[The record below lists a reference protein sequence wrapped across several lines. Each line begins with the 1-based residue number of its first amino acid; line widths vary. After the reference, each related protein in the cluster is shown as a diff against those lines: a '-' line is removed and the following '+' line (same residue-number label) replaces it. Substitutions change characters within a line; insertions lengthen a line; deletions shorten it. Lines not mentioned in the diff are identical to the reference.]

1 MKKLL
6 FLLGFAL
13 FLAACNNSN
22 NNTAN
27 ADTTAARGE
36 DEPEAEVDAETA
48 LLQNNM
54 PQLFAYLRN
63 SDSSFSPQQFDMTGT
78 RDLDTSVTTPVTEK
92 QMEMFRTCLV
102 FSPDSSQAL
111 DLFSYNYV
119 LVPTRDGSIRA
130 EQGGPDTEA
139 ALIDFKSGIRKRIY
153 FSGPS
158 SALLDARWL
167 PDGTFLLAGGEVL
180 TRNRLLPFIW
190 KVDPRSN
197 HIDVYSYPDTLQAT
211 ADRYKRTLCKFLQ

>member
-22 NNTAN
+22 DNTAD
-27 ADTTAARGE
+27 ADTTAAQGGE
-36 DEPEAEVDAETA
+36 EPEVDAETA
-48 LLQNNM
+48 LLQNNL

-63 SDSSFSPQQFDMTGT
+63 SDSSFLAEQFDMTGT
-78 RDLDTSVTTPVTEK
+78 RALDTSVTTPVTEK

-102 FSPDSSQAL
+102 FSPDSSQAI

-119 LVPTRDGSIRA
+119 LVPGRDGSIRA
-130 EQGGPDTEA
+130 EQGGPDSEA

-167 PDGTFLLAGGEVL
+167 PDGTFLLAGGEVFS
-180 TRNRLLPFIW
+180 RGRLLPFIW

-197 HIDVYSYPDTLQAT
+197 HIDVYSYSDTLQAT
-211 ADRYKRTLCKFLQ
+211 ADRFKRTLCKFLQ

>member
-22 NNTAN
+22 DNTAD
-27 ADTTAARGE
+27 ADTTAAKVE
-36 DEPEAEVDAETA
+36 DEPEVDAETA
-48 LLQNNM
+48 LLQNNL

-63 SDSSFSPQQFDMTGT
+63 SDSSFLPEQFDMTGT

-180 TRNRLLPFIW
+180 PRGRLLPFIW
-190 KVDPRSN
+190 KVDPRSSN
-197 HIDVYSYPDTLQAT
+197 IDVYSYSDTLQGT
-211 ADRYKRTLCKFLQ
+211 ADSYKRTLCKFLE